1 MQLSASLVSP
11 KPGGTLHSKCLECI
25 APDCR
30 TVIRYLHMAMLLSPP
45 DRTLASGMSQ
55 ADFSSGGSGL
65 SDWNTSCLSSTSL
78 QPPAADYDSRV
89 ELEVHVCLK
98 EASTVALQV
107 RRATPGPLK
116 VLSGKTC

>member
-30 TVIRYLHMAMLLSPP
+30 TVIRYLHMAMLLSP
-45 DRTLASGMSQ
+45 SGMSQ
-55 ADFSSGGSGL
+55 AGFSSGGSRL